1 MKNGKAL
8 QAQEMKNHGLTSYNS
23 QQVELIK
30 QTVCKGATD
39 DEFMVFLHICRH
51 LRLDPL
57 MKQIYSIPRRS
68 GNDTIRTTQVSIDGL
83 RAIAERTG
91 RWMPGRKA
99 TFSYDKEGNLETATA
114 YVLRMDANGSYQE
127 IEEDADLKEYQ
138 QSYNGR
144 PQGLW
149 SSKPKVMLAKCAEA
163 RALRRAFPTEL
174 TGTYTHDEMPS
185 ADLTIETPDVKL
197 SMQQQDELYR
207 LCASDYALIE
217 KICANMKVDDLG
229 DISANHFEGIVAGI
243 KNVLAQRERIHKTK
257 EQESQNHEDS
267 DLFKTTTEK

>member
-1 MKNGKAL
+1 MQQQNGK
-8 QAQEMKNHGLTSYNS
+8 QIIQSEGQQLTNYSP

-99 TFSYDKEGNLETATA
+99 TFTFDKEGNLEKATA
-114 YVLRMDANGSYQE
+114 YVLRLDVNGHYQE

-149 SSKPKVMLAKCAEA
+149 ASKPKVMLAKCAEA

-174 TGTYTHDEMPS
+174 TGTYTHDEMP
-185 ADLTIETPDVKL
+185 TEVHIEQPQTKL
-197 SMQQQDELYR
+197 SEAQQDEICT
-207 LCASDYALIE
+207 LCSSDYALIE
-217 KICANMKVDDLG
+217 KICANFKVNDLAEI
-229 DISANHFEGIVAGI
+229 DQRHFDGICSGI
-243 KNVLAQRERIHKTK
+243 KNLLAQRERIKTNNAQDDG
-257 EQESQNHEDS
+257 E
-267 DLFKTTTEK
+267 L